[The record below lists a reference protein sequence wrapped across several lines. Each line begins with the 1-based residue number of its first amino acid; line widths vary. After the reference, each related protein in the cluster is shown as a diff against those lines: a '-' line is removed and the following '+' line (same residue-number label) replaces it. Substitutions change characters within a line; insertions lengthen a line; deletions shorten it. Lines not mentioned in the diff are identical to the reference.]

1 MTEPLHL
8 RPSDSVI
15 RTLKFKRYRNS
26 VVRHAEQF
34 LPEADEPQTK
44 EVKTPWGET
53 LVAKNKD
60 YIVHEAENPGDR
72 WPVNREVFENSY
84 QEVQPGRFVK
94 RPFTYLVPLVDITG
108 DPDRMVTVHTMEG
121 AVTVRA
127 GDFYLSRGKKGEI
140 WPFPREKVKS
150 DLQPVD
156 E

>member
-1 MTEPLHL
+1 M
-8 RPSDSVI
+8 I

-94 RPFTYLVPLVDITG
+94 RPFTYLVPL
-108 DPDRMVTVHTMEG
+108 
-121 AVTVRA
+121 TVRA